1 MKRNIIDWVYS
12 HQVTPKAG
20 SLACGGFQGSS
31 TLNVKDCAPD
41 CGTIDYKWG
50 HLAMTYTGLA
60 ILITLGD
67 DLSRVDRKSVIEGL
81 FADVTVSPIFTNICR
96 SIGVAAVQRS
106 DGSFSASI
114 DGNEHDMRFVYCAAA
129 ICTMLND
136 WGTVNKKAMADYIK
150 SSLVNLKQIVLLIVF
165 FFKLT

>member
-20 SLACGGFQGSS
+20 SELACGGFQGSS
-31 TLNVKDCAPD
+31 TLNVKDSAPD

-67 DLSRVDRKSVIEGL
+67 DLSRVNRKAVIEGQ
-81 FADVTVSPIFTNICR
+81 FSDVFVSPI
-96 SIGVAAVQRS
+96 
-106 DGSFSASI
+106 
-114 DGNEHDMRFVYCAAA
+114 
-129 ICTMLND
+129 
-136 WGTVNKKAMADYIK
+136 
-150 SSLVNLKQIVLLIVF
+150 
-165 FFKLT
+165 